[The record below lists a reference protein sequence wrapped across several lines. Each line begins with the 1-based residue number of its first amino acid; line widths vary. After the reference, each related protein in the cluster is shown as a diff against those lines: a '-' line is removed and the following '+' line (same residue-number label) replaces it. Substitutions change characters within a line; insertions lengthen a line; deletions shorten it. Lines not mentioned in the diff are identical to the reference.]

1 MSILKRLSI
10 FVLAIILIL
19 ISAFF
24 ITRNFHITSFDI
36 IFMQVEWP
44 LIFILLLA
52 FFIGVLL
59 SWILNAWL
67 LFMQKRQ
74 IKQLNKQLAD
84 YKQEV
89 SQLRQSPMNGMQ

>member
-1 MSILKRLSI
+1 MSLKRLSI
-10 FVLAIILIL
+10 IALVIVLIL

-24 ITRNFHITSFDI
+24 ASRNYHTVSFDI
-36 IFMQVEWP
+36 IFMQLEWP
-44 LIFILLLA
+44 LILILLVT
-52 FFIGVLL
+52 FFVGFLL